1 MIVILLISIVT
12 HIRAV
17 NFQSSDSAKY
27 LKVGYTVADSPEEF
41 YIYLNDTNLD
51 QGSGKKDYEFVVY
64 EDSSLNEADI

>member
-1 MIVILLISIVT
+1 
-12 HIRAV
+12 
-17 NFQSSDSAKY
+17 

-51 QGSGKKDYEFVVY
+51 QISGKKDYEFVVY